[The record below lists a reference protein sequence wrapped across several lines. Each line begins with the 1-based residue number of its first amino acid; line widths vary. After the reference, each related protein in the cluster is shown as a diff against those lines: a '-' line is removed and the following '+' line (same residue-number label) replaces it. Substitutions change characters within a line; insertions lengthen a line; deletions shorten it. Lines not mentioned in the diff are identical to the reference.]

1 MEEKLKV
8 TLSGSPDAVKR
19 LKDVNCVLSKL
30 LDESDPPESFR
41 EGEWDKTIWSK
52 SV

>member
-1 MEEKLKV
+1 MENKLKV

-19 LKDVNCVLSKL
+19 LKDANCILSKL
-30 LDESDPPESFR
+30 LDENDPPEGFSER
-41 EGEWDKTIWSK
+41 DWDKTIWPK